1 MNRLLVLT
9 FALLLMVRSSWEFSH
24 GAPISRCVTLTPSH
38 QGTAPQTTPA
48 PYEIIP
54 RETSVENGGKLLVE
68 IRPRQEGL
76 TFRGFMLQART
87 SEGVVVGQFQTIEGV
102 EFNHM
107 DCSGFRTTVT
117 NANNNEKTSIV
128 FEWAAPME
136 FTGTVTFQ

>member
-1 MNRLLVLT
+1 M
-9 FALLLMVRSSWEFSH
+9 
-24 GAPISRCVTLTPSH
+24 PSH
-38 QGTAPQTTPA
+38 QGAAAQTTPA

-54 RETSVENGGKLLVE
+54 IATSVENGGKLLVE
-68 IRPRQEGL
+68 IRPRQQGL

-117 NANNNEKTSIV
+117 NANNNELTSIV